1 MPLEVEAMPES
12 KFSVI
17 VPVYN
22 VERYLGDCLDSILGA
37 ADGYDVEV
45 VCVDDGSTDGS
56 GGILDRHSAA
66 DPRVKVVRQ
75 PNSGEGAARN
85 RGVEAASGEWMVFVD
100 SDDMVRKTLFSTV
113 SEMMRRS
120 PEADLI
126 GYRSMGGD
134 GCDPKWPEGSG
145 SVRDVGIDRA
155 IDDVL
160 VRYCACNFAYRR
172 SVFKDVKFPHN
183 QGGADLAYAA
193 KAFAV
198 SRKCLVTDRREYFY
212 RKRSGSCMRSG
223 LAPGKAAGVIRSNVE
238 MFKALDASGKKV
250 GRAFAVWRA
259 DGWLEALP
267 RVILPLRRKPE
278 WKDVWELW
286 LDSMSEAAKL
296 GCLLERQR
304 KVAGRVAASRSAWAV
319 RLHCLLLSRF
329 GRKGERD
336 FCGNV
341 GGLA

>member
-1 MPLEVEAMPES
+1 MPES

-22 VERYLGDCLDSILGA
+22 VEQYLGDCLDSILRA
-37 ADGYDVEV
+37 AEGYDVEI

-56 GGILDRHSAA
+56 GGILDRRSAE

-75 PNSGEGAARN
+75 ANSGEGAARN

-100 SDDMVRKTLFSTV
+100 ADDMVRETLFSTV
-113 SEMMRRS
+113 SEMMRKS
-120 PEADLI
+120 PEVDLI
-126 GYRSMGGD
+126 GYRSMGGT
-134 GCDPKWPEGSG
+134 GNDPTWPDGSG

-198 SRKCLVTDRREYFY
+198 SKKCLVTDREEYFY
-212 RKRSGSCMRSG
+212 RKRNGSCMLSG
-223 LAPGKAAGVIRSNVE
+223 FTPGKVSGVIRSNVE
-238 MFKALDASGKKV
+238 MFKALDSSGKKV
-250 GRAFAVWRA
+250 GRAFATWRA
-259 DGWLEALP
+259 DGWLETLP
-267 RVILPLRRKPE
+267 RIILPLRRKPE
-278 WKDVWELW
+278 WKEVWSLW
-286 LDSMSEAAKL
+286 LDSMSEAAKIN
-296 GCLLERQR
+296 CLLERQR
-304 KVAGRVAASRSAWAV
+304 KVAGRVAASRSAWAA
-319 RLHCLLLSRF
+319 RLHCLFLSRF

-336 FCGNV
+336 SCCSAGGN
-341 GGLA
+341 G